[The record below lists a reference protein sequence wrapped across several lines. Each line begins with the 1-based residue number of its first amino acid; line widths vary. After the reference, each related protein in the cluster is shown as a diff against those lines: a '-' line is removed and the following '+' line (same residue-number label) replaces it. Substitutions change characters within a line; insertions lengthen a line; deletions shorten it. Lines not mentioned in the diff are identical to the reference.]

1 MAKQLFELKYIFGLK
16 IKELRQQKGI
26 TYQELNQ
33 RTGLSISYLSEIES
47 GKKYPKGD
55 KIALL
60 AEALSVSYDE
70 LVSLKVPDK
79 LQPVVDLIESEFF
92 REFPLE
98 EFGVSPQKLI
108 EVVAQDPTKTN
119 AFIKTIMQIAKGYE
133 LKKEHVF
140 YAALRSYQELQQN
153 YLEDIEDE
161 VENLNLEFTEL
172 KDIPFQPEVLEE
184 ILLKIG
190 VRTDYQK
197 ISKYKS
203 LTNIRSL
210 YHPKNRIL
218 FVNSGLSKGQKNF
231 LLGREIAFQWLKL
244 KKRPVSTP
252 PYGEHGFDVVL
263 NNYLASYFSAALIM
277 PKRTVIPDIKDFAS
291 AYKWDSNKFLKF
303 LSRYDA
309 TPEMIMQRLT
319 NILPTY
325 FKLRNLFFLRMLKK
339 GGKYFMTKELHLNNI
354 HNPHSNEL
362 NEHYCRRWLAV
373 DIINQLETSGKSIL
387 SKAQLSKYY
396 DSKNEYFCL
405 SIAFPNVSN
414 EQEFISVTI
423 GFLND
428 LTLKKRIKFI
438 DDPQVSRKE
447 VNITCERCSVKNCV
461 ERAEEPLIS
470 NQKTEEDMIL
480 KDIEEILTVKD

>member
-16 IKELRQQKGI
+16 IKELRQKKGI

-33 RTGLSISYLSEIES
+33 CTGLSISYLSEIES

-79 LQPVVDLIESEFF
+79 LQPIVNLIESEFF

-98 EFGVSPQKLI
+98 EFGVNPQKLI

-133 LKKEHVF
+133 LKKEHLF

-197 ISKYKS
+197 ISKFKS
-203 LTNIRSL
+203 LSNIRSL

-252 PYGEHGFDVVL
+252 PYGEHGFDMVL

-277 PKRTVIPDIKDFAS
+277 PKRTVIPDIKDFA
-291 AYKWDSNKFLKF
+291 AADKWDSNEFLKF

-373 DIINQLETSGKSIL
+373 DIINQLETSGERIL

-414 EQEFISVTI
+414 DQEFISVTI

-428 LTLKKRIKFI
+428 RTLKKRIKFI

-447 VNITCERCSVKNCV
+447 VNITCERCSVKNCA

-470 NQKTEEDMIL
+470 NQQSEENIIL
-480 KDIEEILTVKD
+480 KEIEEILASND